1 MERHRGE
8 GFKDWQMGGR
18 FILGEATGGQEKNQ
32 ALRLRSETQVNT
44 ARGLCR

>member
-18 FILGEATGGQEKNQ
+18 FILGESTGGEEKSQ
-32 ALRLRSETQVNT
+32 RLWPRRETQASKV
-44 ARGLCR
+44 RDFRR